1 MPVRGLRGAVQIAS
15 DTPENVYKA
24 TRDLLQEICR
34 RNNILNPEDIAS
46 IFFTVT
52 PDLTSAYPALAA
64 RQLGWVQT
72 PLLCALEIP
81 VAGSLP
87 RIVRVLIHWNTEL
100 SQSEVRHVYLGA
112 AAALRPDLNIEHE
125 GGDPQPSD

>member
-15 DTPENVYKA
+15 DTPENIYTA

-34 RNNILNPEDIAS
+34 RNERLNPEDIAS
-46 IFFTVT
+46 IFFTMT

-72 PLLCALEIP
+72 PLLCAQEIP
-81 VAGSLP
+81 VVGSLP
-87 RIVRVLIHWNTEL
+87 RVVRVLIHWNTDL
-100 SQSEVRHVYLGA
+100 SPDEVRHVYLGA
-112 AAALRPDLNIEHE
+112 AAALRPDLNIDHQ
-125 GGDPQPSD
+125 GGTPRPPA